1 MDIAIVSIFFLM
13 MIFIGLFSVKAV
25 KNTTSFF
32 VADRKGTTTAI
43 TGSLLATII
52 GGSGTIGLAG
62 LGYSKGLTGA
72 WWMLVGAIGLMVL
85 SIFFASKV
93 RRFKV
98 FTLPEI
104 LEAQYG
110 GSTVKIVASFLI
122 AMAWLGIISAQIIA
136 AGKIL
141 SVLWPGHFPLLM
153 VISASVFIIYTV
165 LGGQYSILR
174 TDLIQSTI
182 IISGILVCLVAGIS
196 STGGLAAASGQL
208 PEGFLSFPTSTNF
221 TLRDLLH
228 FFLFVGATFLVGPD
242 IYSRIFS
249 AKSEETARKS
259 TMIAALVMI
268 PLAFGIT
275 FIGMTARILL
285 PGIPPESALPSLIM
299 QIIPAGLS
307 GLVIAALLAAVMSS
321 ADTCLLT
328 TGIIIS
334 ADIINPLFGSKMSEK
349 KLLTI
354 SRLCVVIVGALSLLI
369 ALKVQGIIAALLVG
383 YTIYSSG
390 LVVPIILGF
399 YRKRLKLTT
408 LGAIVAVIAGGG
420 LGLYLKAGG
429 YNDLLLLTLPLSAI
443 FLIGGSFAERFL
455 SRKKKTN
462 VIKAETD
469 EHQMDLD

>member
-1 MDIAIVSIFFLM
+1 MDIAIVSVFFWM
-13 MIFIGLFSVKAV
+13 MILVGLFSLKAV
-25 KNTTSFF
+25 KNTAGFF
-32 VADRKGTTTAI
+32 VADRRGTTTTI

-62 LGYSKGLTGA
+62 LGYSKGLAGA

-93 RRFKV
+93 RGFKV

-122 AMAWLGIISAQIIA
+122 ATAWLGIISAQIIA

-141 SVLWPGHFPLLM
+141 SVLWPGQLPLLM
-153 VISASVFIIYTV
+153 IISASVFIIYTV

-174 TDLIQSTI
+174 TDLIQSII
-182 IISGILVCLVAGIS
+182 IISGILVCLVAGIFA
-196 STGGLAAASGQL
+196 TKGLAAAPGQL
-208 PEGFLSFPTSTNF
+208 PEGFFSFPTSPEF
-221 TLRDLLH
+221 SVRELLH
-228 FFLFVGATFLVGPD
+228 YFLFVGATFLVGPD

-249 AKSEETARKS
+249 AKNKETAQKS
-259 TMIAALVMI
+259 TMIAALVMV

-275 FIGMTARILL
+275 FIGITARMLL
-285 PGIPPESALPSLIM
+285 PEIPPESALPSLIM

-307 GLVIAALLAAVMSS
+307 GLVIAALLAAMMSS

-334 ADIINPLFGSKMSEK
+334 ADIIQPLFGSKMSEK
-349 KLLTI
+349 KLLMI
-354 SRLCVVIVGALSLLI
+354 SRLCVMVAGTLSLVI
-369 ALKVQGIIAALLVG
+369 ALEIQSIIAALLVG

-399 YRKRLKLTT
+399 YRKRLKLNT

-420 LGLYLKAGG
+420 LGLYLKTGG
-429 YNDLLLLTLPLSAI
+429 YNDLLLVTLPLSAI
-443 FLIGGSFAERFL
+443 FLIGGSYAGRFL
-455 SRKKKTN
+455 SLKKKTN
-462 VIKAETD
+462 VIKA
-469 EHQMDLD
+469 

>member
-1 MDIAIVSIFFLM
+1 MDIAIVSVFFWM
-13 MIFIGLFSVKAV
+13 MILVGLFSLKAV
-25 KNTTSFF
+25 KNTAGFF
-32 VADRKGTTTAI
+32 VADRRGTTTTI

-62 LGYSKGLTGA
+62 LGYSKGLAGA

-93 RRFKV
+93 RGFKV

-122 AMAWLGIISAQIIA
+122 ATAWLGIISAQIIA

-141 SVLWPGHFPLLM
+141 SVLWPGQLPLLM
-153 VISASVFIIYTV
+153 IISASVFIIYTV

-174 TDLIQSTI
+174 TDLIQSII
-182 IISGILVCLVAGIS
+182 IISGILVCLVAGIFA
-196 STGGLAAASGQL
+196 TKGLAAAPGQL
-208 PEGFLSFPTSTNF
+208 PEGFFSFPTSPEF
-221 TLRDLLH
+221 TVRELLH
-228 FFLFVGATFLVGPD
+228 YFLFVGATFLVGPD

-249 AKSEETARKS
+249 AKNKETAQKS
-259 TMIAALVMI
+259 TMIAALVMV

-275 FIGMTARILL
+275 FIGITARMLL
-285 PGIPPESALPSLIM
+285 PEIPPESALPSLIM

-307 GLVIAALLAAVMSS
+307 GLVIAALLAAMMSS

-334 ADIINPLFGSKMSEK
+334 ADIIQPLFGSKMSEK
-349 KLLTI
+349 KLLMI
-354 SRLCVVIVGALSLLI
+354 SRLCVMVAGTLSLVI
-369 ALKVQGIIAALLVG
+369 ALEIQSIIAALLVG

-399 YRKRLKLTT
+399 YRKRLKLNT

-420 LGLYLKAGG
+420 LGLYLKTGG
-429 YNDLLLLTLPLSAI
+429 YNDLLLVTLPLSAI
-443 FLIGGSFAERFL
+443 FLIGGSYAGRFL
-455 SRKKKTN
+455 SLKKKTN
-462 VIKAETD
+462 VIKA
-469 EHQMDLD
+469 

>member
-1 MDIAIVSIFFLM
+1 MDIAIVSVFFWM
-13 MIFIGLFSVKAV
+13 MILVGLFSLKAV
-25 KNTTSFF
+25 KNTAGFF
-32 VADRKGTTTAI
+32 VADRRGTTTTI

-62 LGYSKGLTGA
+62 LGYSKGLAGA

-93 RRFKV
+93 RGFKV

-122 AMAWLGIISAQIIA
+122 ATAWLGIISAQIIA

-141 SVLWPGHFPLLM
+141 SVLWPGQLPLLM
-153 VISASVFIIYTV
+153 IISASVFIIYTV

-174 TDLIQSTI
+174 TDLIQSII
-182 IISGILVCLVAGIS
+182 IISGILVCLVAGIFA
-196 STGGLAAASGQL
+196 TKGLAAAPGQL
-208 PEGFLSFPTSTNF
+208 PEGFFSFPTSPEF
-221 TLRDLLH
+221 TVRELLH
-228 FFLFVGATFLVGPD
+228 YFLFVGATFLVGPD

-249 AKSEETARKS
+249 AKNKETAQKS
-259 TMIAALVMI
+259 TMIAALVMV

-275 FIGMTARILL
+275 FIGITARMLL
-285 PGIPPESALPSLIM
+285 PEIPPESALPSLIM

-307 GLVIAALLAAVMSS
+307 GLVIAALLAAMMSS

-334 ADIINPLFGSKMSEK
+334 ADIIQPLFGSKMSEK
-349 KLLTI
+349 KLLMI
-354 SRLCVVIVGALSLLI
+354 SRLCVMVAGTLSLVI
-369 ALKVQGIIAALLVG
+369 ALEIQSIIAALLVG

-399 YRKRLKLTT
+399 YRKRLKLNT

-420 LGLYLKAGG
+420 LGLYLKTGG
-429 YNDLLLLTLPLSAI
+429 YNDLLFVTLPLSAI
-443 FLIGGSFAERFL
+443 FLIGGSYAGRFL
-455 SRKKKTN
+455 SLKKKTN
-462 VIKAETD
+462 VIKA
-469 EHQMDLD
+469 

>member
-1 MDIAIVSIFFLM
+1 MDIAIVSIFFWV
-13 MIFIGLFSVKAV
+13 MILVGLFSLKAV
-25 KNTTSFF
+25 KNTAGFF
-32 VADRKGTTTAI
+32 VADRRGTTTAI

-62 LGYSKGLTGA
+62 LGYSKGLAGA

-93 RRFKV
+93 RGFKV

-122 AMAWLGIISAQIIA
+122 ATAWLGIISAQIIA

-141 SVLWPGHFPLLM
+141 SVLWPGQLPLLM
-153 VISASVFIIYTV
+153 IISASVFIIYTV

-174 TDLIQSTI
+174 TDLIQSII
-182 IISGILVCLVAGIS
+182 IISGILVCLVAGIFA
-196 STGGLAAASGQL
+196 TKGLAATPGQL
-208 PEGFLSFPTSTNF
+208 PEGFFSFPTSPEF
-221 TLRDLLH
+221 TVRELLH
-228 FFLFVGATFLVGPD
+228 YFLFVGATFLVGPD

-249 AKSEETARKS
+249 AKNKETAQKS
-259 TMIAALVMI
+259 TMIAALVMV

-275 FIGMTARILL
+275 FIGITARMLL
-285 PGIPPESALPSLIM
+285 PEIPPESALPSLIM

-307 GLVIAALLAAVMSS
+307 GLVIAALLAAMMSS

-334 ADIINPLFGSKMSEK
+334 ADIIQPLFGSKMSEK
-349 KLLTI
+349 KLLMI
-354 SRLCVVIVGALSLLI
+354 SRLCVMVAGTLSLVI
-369 ALKVQGIIAALLVG
+369 ALEIQSIIAALLVG

-399 YRKRLKLTT
+399 YRKRLKLNT

-420 LGLYLKAGG
+420 LGLYLKTGG
-429 YNDLLLLTLPLSAI
+429 YNNLLLVTLPLSAI
-443 FLIGGSFAERFL
+443 FLIGGSYAGRFL
-455 SRKKKTN
+455 SLKKKTN
-462 VIKAETD
+462 VIKA
-469 EHQMDLD
+469 